1 MSERRPRLSDRVE
14 DAALGAALAAA
25 GLIGPRLA
33 QRIGARLGRLGY
45 QPLGIRRPQVEAHLR
60 IAFPDRDKAWIRRT
74 AAAAYGHLG
83 REMVNTMLATRSPG
97 DIPGA
102 VRYEGLELVERGLE
116 AGRGVVL
123 VGGHLG
129 NWELGAGAVAQAGL
143 PVTAVARQQRNP
155 LFDRRI
161 LAVRRGL
168 GMELVDRND
177 AAREALRALRENRVV
192 VFIADQDARQAGVFV
207 PFFNRPA
214 STPRG
219 PAVLALRA
227 RAGLAFFAPIREPDG
242 ALRVRVEPLEVPDC
256 EAGGPPVTAI
266 TATWVASLER
276 AVREVPEQYLWH
288 HRRWKTSPPEPS
300 LDPHGSNGLD

>member
-1 MSERRPRLSDRVE
+1 MTERRPKLSDRAE
-14 DAALGAALAAA
+14 DAALGLALAAA
-25 GLIGPRLA
+25 GLIRPDLA

-45 QPLGIRRPQVEAHLR
+45 QPLGIRRPQVESNLR
-60 IAFPDRDKAWIRRT
+60 IAFPERDSAWIRRT

-83 REMVNTMLATRSPG
+83 REMVSTMLATRRPG

-102 VRYEGLELVERGLE
+102 VRCEGLDVLER
-116 AGRGVVL
+116 ARSDGRGVVV

-129 NWELGAGAVAQAGL
+129 NWELGVGALARAGL
-143 PVTAVARQQRNP
+143 PVTAVARRQRNP

-168 GMELVDRND
+168 GLQLIDRN
-177 AAREALRALRENRVV
+177 AAPREALRALRENRVV
-192 VFIADQDARQAGVFV
+192 VFIADQDARAAGVFV

-219 PAVLALRA
+219 PAVMALRA
-227 RAGLAFFAPIREPDG
+227 GAALAFIAPIREPDG
-242 ALRVRVEPLEVPDC
+242 GLRVRIDPIEIPPF
-256 EAGGPPVTAI
+256 EAGELPVNAI

-276 AVREVPEQYLWH
+276 AVRETPEQYLWH
-288 HRRWKTSPPEPS
+288 HRRWKTKPPSPS
-300 LDPHGSNGLD
+300 AAGLAPRERA